1 MLSSD
6 SRKRDRTDAE
16 YNLTQN
22 DQKGF
27 LKPNEFR
34 KLDFEISQ
42 PRHAL
47 FHEIHRLSR
56 FSYNSCFETI
66 VVKIL
71 VAVKQKIEMMKVPYG
86 R

>member
-1 MLSSD
+1 MLSSH

-27 LKPNEFR
+27 LRPNEFR

-42 PRHAL
+42 ARHAL
-47 FHEIHRLSR
+47 FHEIHQLSK
-56 FSYNSCFETI
+56 FSYNSYFEII
-66 VVKIL
+66 VIKIL
-71 VAVKQKIEMMKVPYG
+71 VAVKQKIEMMKVPDG